1 MLEKVISAGQTGANE
16 AGLATAKRFG
26 LQTGGW
32 MPMDWETA
40 DGPRPDFEKLYG
52 MRMHSQGTR
61 ERMATNVR
69 ISDGTIRFAT
79 SFQSSNEKL
88 ALFWAREHRK
98 PHFDVDLAA
107 PPDPQLVIDWIK
119 ANEIKSLHVTGSTE
133 SKAARK
139 KTKGVFTQVSEFLE
153 AVFIGLGH
161 KAVEVP
167 EVAAPAAEPA
177 PTV

>member
-1 MLEKVISAGQTGANE
+1 MLEKVISSGQTGANE
-16 AGLATAKRFG
+16 AGLAAAKKFG

-40 DGPRPDFEKLYG
+40 EGPRPDFELLYG

-88 ALFWAREHRK
+88 ALHWVREHRR
-98 PHFDVDLAA
+98 PHFDVDLAN
-107 PPDPQLVIDWIK
+107 PPDPQLAIDWIK
-119 ANEIKSLHVTGSTE
+119 THGIKSLHVTGSIE

-139 KTKGVFTQVSEFLE
+139 KTKGVFVQVSEYLE
-153 AVFIGLGH
+153 AVFVGLGY

-167 EVAAPAAEPA
+167 AAPEPA
-177 PTV
+177 PTA